1 MMSIRSLADFNGSS
15 LGGAGDWQTPP
26 PSPSRAHAP
35 GQHDERGMGT
45 STWPPARTSSWPQA
59 RTFSWPR
66 TASTPCMRV
75 PLCVFALG
83 IRGGVQPMIRP
94 AIGGAALFT
103 VLFSCA
109 GCDGKPAAGQ
119 TSAPSTGT
127 PTAPTSSPSATPD
140 SRQVAA
146 AGAIAGYR
154 RYVQVLDAM
163 TASGGR
169 KTQDLPKVATGI
181 ELAASMNQAAT
192 YRGQQIHSIGS
203 RVVVWVRPLVVGTP
217 ASGVITRITVAA
229 CHGTTHITAVDRT
242 GKSIK
247 RPGTPNRWIDRRE
260 LWLVDGVWKVQNG
273 RKQGTKC

>member
-1 MMSIRSLADFNGSS
+1 
-15 LGGAGDWQTPP
+15 
-26 PSPSRAHAP
+26 
-35 GQHDERGMGT
+35 
-45 STWPPARTSSWPQA
+45 
-59 RTFSWPR
+59 
-66 TASTPCMRV
+66 
-75 PLCVFALG
+75 
-83 IRGGVQPMIRP
+83 MIRP
-94 AIGGAALFT
+94 AIAGAALFT

-192 YRGQQIHSIGS
+192 GRGQQIHSIGS
-203 RVVVWVRPLVVGTP
+203 RVVVWMRPLLVGTP

-229 CHGTTHITAVDRT
+229 CHDTTHITAVDRT